1 VWIGAAPGVAVDA
14 SAGQFAATALST
26 LIGDGR
32 ASKGQDVHIASAD
45 VVSALPALITPP
57 SDPVRLGAANR
68 TLARLGVPWRYA
80 ALQTASTI
88 VRGGRLDGVAV
99 SSRYRLQ
106 LEGAGNAD
114 TLATAGGEP
123 WIVAGPGYVL
133 SASRLDPAVTNL
145 PVRAAFVPW
154 LADMVGL
161 RLGAQGGDVTAP
173 IIARPGASIQLPPT
187 ADAIENASGSRRSI
201 SPEHAVAPSERGVWF
216 VLHGPRRIGAIV
228 VNAAP
233 EESRLARLTPEML
246 APRLAGTR
254 ARGTASAS
262 RWIGDSLAA
271 GSRKPA
277 LVPLLMFALLLLAA
291 EALVVRSTRS
301 AAA

>member
-1 VWIGAAPGVAVDA
+1 
-14 SAGQFAATALST
+14 
-26 LIGDGR
+26 
-32 ASKGQDVHIASAD
+32 
-45 VVSALPALITPP
+45 
-57 SDPVRLGAANR
+57 
-68 TLARLGVPWRYA
+68 
-80 ALQTASTI
+80 
-88 VRGGRLDGVAV
+88 
-99 SSRYRLQ
+99 
-106 LEGAGNAD
+106 
-114 TLATAGGEP
+114 
-123 WIVAGPGYVL
+123 
-133 SASRLDPAVTNL
+133 
-145 PVRAAFVPW
+145 
-154 LADMVGL
+154 
-161 RLGAQGGDVTAP
+161 
-173 IIARPGASIQLPPT
+173 LPPT

-233 EESRLARLTPEML
+233 EESRLARLTPETL

-277 LVPLLMFALLLLAA
+277 LVPLLIFALLLLAA